1 MSDIPVKQWDLL
13 IKCEYQKPKVEHLI
27 LSSIEVTAW
36 LAEPDIL
43 GVPLSK
49 LLDNHEIP
57 RAERVAFVQRNRGVY
72 ILEER

>member
-1 MSDIPVKQWDLL
+1 MPDIPVKQWDLL
-13 IKCEYQKPKVEHLI
+13 IKCEDQRPKAEHLI

-57 RAERVAFVQRNRGVY
+57 TAERVAFVQRNPGIY
-72 ILEER
+72 ILKEE